1 MILVTR
7 SSKEVSIY
15 LAMEF
20 FMLSPSSLEEEA
32 TCVQV
37 YNKSFLLSVGSID
50 LSQVAICG
58 YDMNGMSMC

>member
-32 TCVQV
+32 TCVKV
-37 YNKSFLLSVGSID
+37 YKSFLLSVGSID
-50 LSQVAICG
+50 LSEVAICE
-58 YDMNGMSMC
+58 YDMNDMSMC